1 MINADRLCNEFS
13 QLAAIASPSFHEGE
27 ISRYLQQRFTELGA
41 EVFVDECG
49 DKIASESG
57 NIIARFPG
65 RDGGDHALLLSA
77 HMDTVSPA
85 EGVEPVLEDG
95 VFRSAGET
103 VLGADD
109 KSGIAQIIE
118 AIESLAESDRPYP
131 PLEVVIT
138 VCEEVGLLGAK
149 HLDYSLLTAKHGLV
163 LDTSGVGM
171 VARKA
176 PCANKLRFVVEGIEA
191 HAGLDPE
198 HGISA
203 IQVAAQAIARMKLGR
218 VDGETTANIGVINGG
233 QAINIIPRMVQMM
246 GEARS
251 FDAQRLQRQTE
262 HMQQCLHDAV
272 ADSAVEIRGQQA
284 MAKVQLEVMADYPLM
299 NVAPEAVVLQWLRQA
314 AADLGQTLEVGKSGG
329 GSDANL
335 FNQHGI
341 ETANLATGMQQVHSV
356 DEFIRVDDLVSV
368 CRLLTEFIQL
378 SVVKS

>member
-1 MINADRLCNEFS
+1 MKINVQRLCDEFS
-13 QLAAIASPSFHEGE
+13 TLAAISSPSFHEGK
-27 ISRYLQQRFTELGA
+27 IAAYLERRFCALGA
-41 EVFVDECG
+41 QVVIDNAGHEING
-49 DKIASESG
+49 ESG
-57 NIIARFPG
+57 NLIARFVGTDPT
-65 RDGGDHALLLSA
+65 REPLLLSA

-85 EGVEPVLEDG
+85 KGVEPVLLDG
-95 VFRSAGET
+95 VFRSAGAT

-118 AIESLAESDRPYP
+118 AIEVLHENNSPYP

-149 HLDYSLLTAKHGLV
+149 QLDYSQLKSKRGLV

-198 HGISA
+198 HGLSA
-203 IQVAAQAIARMKLGR
+203 IQVASLAISQMKLGR
-218 VDGETTANIGVINGG
+218 IDGETTANIGLITGG
-233 QAINIIPRMVQMM
+233 QATNIIPKNVQMM

-251 FDAQRLQRQTE
+251 FDIDKLQRQTD
-262 HMQQCLHDAV
+262 HMSQCFYDA
-272 ADSAVEIRGQQA
+272 AEQNAVTIRGERCQA
-284 MAKVQLEVMADYPLM
+284 TIHIDVMDDYPAM
-299 NVAPEAVVLQWLRQA
+299 NVAPEAVVLQHLRQA
-314 AADLGQTLEVGKSGG
+314 AADVAQTLEVGVSGG

-356 DEFIRVDDLVSV
+356 DEYILVDDLVSV
-368 CRLLTEFIQL
+368 CRLLTEFIRI
-378 SVVKS
+378 S